1 MNLISRQDFSEKGLL
16 EPCSFKYISMGNPLC
31 LEASRGQCP
40 CHSGKASV
48 MWRMLGNAPLQRGTK
63 GSLGPELSAV
73 RAGGKG
79 DFGPVLFLKDGVALF
94 SEAPGFCL

>member
-1 MNLISRQDFSEKGLL
+1 
-16 EPCSFKYISMGNPLC
+16 
-31 LEASRGQCP
+31 
-40 CHSGKASV
+40 

-73 RAGGKG
+73 RAGAKG
-79 DFGPVLFLKDGVALF
+79 GFGAVLFLKDGVALF